1 MVPDCSFDG
10 CSSCGVCGPDLGHN
24 RVVPPPPVP
33 PLSHGGQPPSHRVSR
48 LRCRFAKTGSL
59 ALISHLDTLRLLE
72 RALRRSEL
80 PVSFSGGFHP
90 LPRMQLGLP
99 LPLGAEGCGE
109 WMDLEFAQPVDP
121 AAVRRRLQLELPRDF
136 ELESVVAVPVHGPS
150 LSQELVAARW
160 RIELLQEG
168 QALASET
175 MTMAITRL
183 LEAEELIWHDRDKK
197 GRPRQRDCRPY
208 LRDLDRMAS
217 GEVAFEAAID
227 SLGRSLRPE
236 HLQHW
241 LSEASGEAL
250 VLGRVSRQ
258 ELLLRP
264 C

>member
-1 MVPDCSFDG
+1 MVPDCSFEG

-24 RVVPPPPVP
+24 QVVPPPPVP
-33 PLSHGGQPPSHRVSR
+33 ALSHGGQPPSRRVSR
-48 LRCRFAKTGSL
+48 LRCRFGKTGSL

-90 LPRMQLGLP
+90 LPRMQVALA
-99 LPLGAEGCGE
+99 LPLGAEGRGE

-121 AAVRRRLQLELPRDF
+121 AAVRRRLQQELPLEF
-136 ELESVVAVPVHGPS
+136 KLESIVAVPVHGPS
-150 LSQELVAARW
+150 LSQELAAARW
-160 RIELLQEG
+160 RIELLLQGEP
-168 QALASET
+168 LASEA
-175 MTMAITRL
+175 MTMAISRV
-183 LEAEELIWHDRDKK
+183 LEAEELPWHDRDKK

-208 LRDLDRMAS
+208 LRHLERMPS
-217 GEVAFEAAID
+217 GEVAFEAGID

-241 LSEASGEAL
+241 LSHASGEDL

-258 ELLLRP
+258 ELMLRP